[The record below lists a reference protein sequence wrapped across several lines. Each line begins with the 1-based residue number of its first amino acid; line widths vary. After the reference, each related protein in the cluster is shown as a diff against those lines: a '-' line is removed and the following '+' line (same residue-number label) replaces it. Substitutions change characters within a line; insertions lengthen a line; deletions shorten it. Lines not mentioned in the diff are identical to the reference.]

1 MIRALLSGGWLIV
14 TEFDDDPDHFG
25 LLDAEDQFAF
35 RGVHAVQVSTPALAT
50 ILRTRNPEITVFPNA
65 IHSLPDVNN
74 FRDPRVLTLFFG
86 ALNRERD
93 WAPLMPMLNAVV
105 EKAGDRLRFAVVHDQ
120 AFFNALQT
128 PHKVF
133 TPTCDY
139 DSYLA
144 LLGKCEI
151 SLMPL
156 GDTQFNRAKSD
167 LKFIEAGACRVA
179 ALASHVVYAD
189 SIDDGRTGLLFHS
202 PEEMRDRLLRM
213 VAMPEL
219 ALDLGN
225 SARSYVASERMLA
238 YQVAPRIAW
247 YRSLWARRDELNN
260 ALYARLLELPLP
272 PGGEPL
278 PSAAEQ
284 GALP

>member
-1 MIRALLSGGWLIV
+1 
-14 TEFDDDPDHFG
+14 
-25 LLDAEDQFAF
+25 
-35 RGVHAVQVSTPALAT
+35 
-50 ILRTRNPEITVFPNA
+50 
-65 IHSLPDVNN
+65 
-74 FRDPRVLTLFFG
+74 
-86 ALNRERD
+86 
-93 WAPLMPMLNAVV
+93 MLNAVV